1 MDANALAE
9 GAALPLFA
17 QGAGLAVLCLILLFS
32 LSKCHSPSA
41 RFLIIVIWARFVL
54 SAFHNLTFVKILPG
68 LSINSISSVAV
79 VAIGLVMIKRR
90 SLFNL
95 MTIVILPYLVVL
107 AVSAMVNKLLVS
119 SIDDIIKIMYLIII
133 VSHVHEIVVFEDYK
147 KFSNYVLL
155 SFSPLIVYQLISIV
169 LGVKKAG
176 ESDGSVSYIGG
187 YNHEAAFSVGLMGM
201 IVAAALGE
209 GIPTIKRIGVLILG
223 IIGILLANYRTTI
236 LASSPIIIF
245 MLGSAVI
252 STLPRHLRG
261 IFLISGGISAVLLL
275 SAAISTSDRLAD
287 LPAAVELVSSGIS
300 SPDTITG
307 EQKKLLSGRLYL
319 WSEYIYQWRISDSVH
334 QLFGF
339 GPGSWEKY
347 FPIYA
352 HNTFVNGIFELGI
365 FGLICLFIIFLS
377 AALIGLSTYR
387 SYTIKLLLAQL
398 SFFILNLSTM
408 PMWQI
413 EGLIAFALILGWSVA
428 HFSAR
433 KYFEAAL
440 SRERVLASS
449 KRPQ

>member
-1 MDANALAE
+1 MDANALAD
-9 GAALPLFA
+9 GAALPIYA
-17 QGAGLAVLCLILLFS
+17 QGVGLALLCIILLFS

-68 LSINSISSVAV
+68 LSINSISSAAV
-79 VAIGLVMIKRR
+79 VGIGLIMIKKR

-95 MTIVILPYLVVL
+95 MNIAIFPYLMILIISAVVNNL
-107 AVSAMVNKLLVS
+107 IMGSV
-119 SIDDIIKIMYLIII
+119 DDVIKIMYLIII
-133 VSHVHEIVVFEDYK
+133 IAHLHEVVIFEDYR
-147 KFSNYVLL
+147 KFSNYVLY
-155 SFSPLIVYQLISIV
+155 SFSPLIVYQLISIA

-187 YNHEAAFSVGLMGM
+187 YNHEAAFSVGLLGM

-209 GIPTIKRIGVLILG
+209 GISTLKRIGVLTLG
-223 IIGILLANYRTTI
+223 ITGILLANYRTTI
-236 LASSPIIIF
+236 LASSPLIVF
-245 MLGSAVI
+245 MIGSAI
-252 STLPRHLRG
+252 ITALPKQLRG
-261 IFLISGGISAVLLL
+261 IFLISGGISAILLL

-287 LPAAVELVSSGIS
+287 LPAAVELIASGVS

-319 WSEYIYQWRISDSVH
+319 WSEYIYQWKISDSIH

-339 GPGSWEKY
+339 GPGSWEQY

-365 FGLICLFIIFLS
+365 LGFMCLIAIFL
-377 AALIGLSTYR
+377 AAAIIGLSTYR
-387 SYTIKLLLAQL
+387 PYAFKLMLAQM

-428 HFSAR
+428 HFSIRRYDA
-433 KYFEAAL
+433 AAL
-440 SRERVLASS
+440 SRSRQ
-449 KRPQ
+449 PPTP